1 MEMAPVASEK
11 SPPPLN
17 EMKKLNA
24 RKIKIVKRFTG
35 PLLIGDHILVA
46 AAHGP
51 AVTRKSVTG
60 TVKEWISERRV
71 SSQNEST
78 FSRNKISA
86 WNADS
91 PH

>member
-1 MEMAPVASEK
+1 MASEK

-24 RKIKIVKRFTG
+24 RKIKVVKRFTG
-35 PLLIGDHILVA
+35 PPVIGDHILA
-46 AAHGP
+46 AAEHGP
-51 AVTRKSVTG
+51 AVIRKTVTG
-60 TVKEWISERRV
+60 TVKEWISERRE
-71 SSQNEST
+71 SRQNEST